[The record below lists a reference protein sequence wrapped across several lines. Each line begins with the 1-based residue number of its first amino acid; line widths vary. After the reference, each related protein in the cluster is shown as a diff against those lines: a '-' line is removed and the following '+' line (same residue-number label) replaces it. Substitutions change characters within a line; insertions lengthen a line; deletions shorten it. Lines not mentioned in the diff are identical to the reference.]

1 MKARNAAWRGRAWPA
16 WLGLVLSWLALGVSG
31 QGTLSVPGRM
41 SYQGYLK
48 GADGTIAGAPAPKA
62 YDMVFRIF
70 DAATGGNLVWAEQQ
84 AAVVDNGYFAV
95 QLGEG
100 DPVTGV
106 SNPAGGLAATF
117 TDPSGGA
124 RWVELTVNGF
134 ATGGG
139 NVTLSPRVQLVSAPY
154 AYLAQSA
161 AALVDSSG
169 NALLSLSSTNLVVS
183 APLTASS
190 ISVSSLSVGSITISN
205 SLTIGGSGGGSGFAR
220 TPASLRVVAGRHR
233 WTNGAPSS
241 GTFLSEPSPGYSVTR
256 VSKGEYK
263 VTFDTAFSTPPTVT
277 VTTIVPMS
285 SSSGDADGNL
295 WVQNVSTAEGNGQS
309 AYGVVVQAADATTAS
324 KEFTLRF
331 YSQRYINTYNLITA
345 NWWDASGIWYTDNRL
360 GNALVFTFHTTPQID
375 WDFAF
380 VAAGN

>member
-1 MKARNAAWRGRAWPA
+1 MS
-16 WLGLVLSWLALGVSG
+16 LGLVG
-31 QGTLSVPGRM
+31 QGTLTAPGRM
-41 SYQGYLK
+41 SYQGYLT
-48 GADGTIAGAPAPKA
+48 GADGAIAGSPAPKA
-62 YDMVFRIF
+62 YDMVFRIY
-70 DAATGGNLVWAEQQ
+70 DAPTGGNLVWAEQQ

-100 DPVTGV
+100 DPVGGF
-106 SNPAGGLAATF
+106 SNPAAGLAATF

-134 ATGGG
+134 AAGGG
-139 NVTLSPRVQLVSAPY
+139 NVTISPRVQLVSAPY

-169 NALLSLSSTNLVVS
+169 NALISLSSTNLVVS

-190 ISVSSLSVGSITISN
+190 ISVASLSVGSITISN

-220 TPASLRVVAGRHR
+220 TPASLRVVSGRHR
-233 WTNGAPSS
+233 WTNGAPAS

-263 VTFDTAFSTPPTVT
+263 VTFDTAFSAPPTVT
-277 VTTIVPMS
+277 VTTIVPMNNVAS
-285 SSSGDADGNL
+285 DIDGSL
-295 WVQNVSTAEGNGQS
+295 WVQNVPISEGQGQS

-331 YSQRYINTYNLITA
+331 YSQRYINAYNLITA
-345 NWWDASGIWYTDNRL
+345 NWWDASGWWNNDARV
-360 GNALVFTFHTTPQID
+360 GGASVFTFHTTPQID